1 MASDEVSGKNEM
13 TRSFHH
19 PDRVGAG
26 VAGGVE
32 ALRIGKLEGLKAE
45 RWGKKSGGQKQQQA
59 GAGQQAR

>member
-1 MASDEVSGKNEM
+1 MLPKKPG
-13 TRSFHH
+13 
-19 PDRVGAG
+19 
-26 VAGGVE
+26 AGGVD